1 MENHRTYLYRRI
13 VEAKLFMD
21 ENYAN
26 AIPTKIIA
34 GVACFSEFHFLRLFK
49 EVYQITP
56 HQYLTSIRI
65 KKAKQMLRNGSLITE
80 TCALVG
86 FDSMSS
92 FIKLFKKHVKLTP
105 SVYAALVKE
114 RHQEIRDRPL
124 AFVPDCFIEYMH
136 WNK

>member
-49 EVYQITP
+49 EVYLDG
-56 HQYLTSIRI
+56 Y
-65 KKAKQMLRNGSLITE
+65 KQNAE
-80 TCALVG
+80 
-86 FDSMSS
+86 
-92 FIKLFKKHVKLTP
+92 
-105 SVYAALVKE
+105 KE
-114 RHQEIRDRPL
+114 L
-124 AFVPDCFIEYMH
+124 
-136 WNK
+136 